1 MTTLMDASRQWA
13 TRPPEERFTSLPA
26 MRDMLERSRELS
38 HASVVSS
45 RSLTA
50 VPVNDERGYS
60 RGILIQDSNGRTA
73 APSNWAFGQLASLS
87 GAPASYL
94 RTLPA
99 PLVADCL
106 NYGFKVERDAADVG
120 MLYTG
125 ENQKA
130 LEVRAATGARYGRIW
145 NSDVVRALEDRFG
158 DGVTGDFR
166 VPGEFGKG
174 LAEVTRD
181 NTTLFASDRDMFVF
195 LADEQNRIELPGRR
209 DGKTGQLARGFFV
222 TNSEVGAGALKIKT
236 FLFDYVCKN
245 RIVWGAHELE
255 SISIRHTASAPDRFI
270 EEAAPALL
278 EYSRASSSNIT
289 TVLRSAQ
296 SSKLDK
302 VEQFLAGRFGARIGE
317 RIAAV
322 HLEEEGR
329 PIESVFDAV
338 TGATAYARSIPWTA
352 ERVQFEETAGALLD
366 VV

>member
-1 MTTLMDASRQWA
+1 
-13 TRPPEERFTSLPA
+13 
-26 MRDMLERSRELS
+26 
-38 HASVVSS
+38 
-45 RSLTA
+45 
-50 VPVNDERGYS
+50 
-60 RGILIQDSNGRTA
+60 
-73 APSNWAFGQLASLS
+73 
-87 GAPASYL
+87 
-94 RTLPA
+94 
-99 PLVADCL
+99 
-106 NYGFKVERDAADVG
+106 
-120 MLYTG
+120 
-125 ENQKA
+125 
-130 LEVRAATGARYGRIW
+130 
-145 NSDVVRALEDRFG
+145 
-158 DGVTGDFR
+158 